1 MSKLSSNPSIPAS
14 SCVLAI
20 GTALHPIE
28 APAYAESLLRF
39 SPRLTYRS
47 SETRTWF
54 FLDLACAAGYL
65 TRVHASAEGL
75 AQAVRQLFRQ
85 LGAES
90 ALLIGIA
97 DSPATAQALACAHGE
112 WIMNRDGD
120 VGEALGE
127 LPLTSLLD
135 LEGLQAWESPARV
148 SQVASFFAM
157 LGFQRLSEVG
167 GFQAESFQERWGAT
181 GEQIRRRLLGLDA
194 VAISPY
200 QSSERLERNIVL
212 DFPVGMVSLLLHEI
226 DGAIRQL
233 LARLEGRRLVVR
245 RLHLRLRCE
254 YSNQVHQ
261 LVLEPATPSR
271 ERGFFMSLIE
281 NRLAKLDLDNPI
293 KDLEIEVDP
302 MPESEQQID
311 LLNAGENQRQ
321 ELALKIDRLTALL
334 QLEGLECGFARL
346 EDRRAPEDAVSW
358 SRTPR
363 TAHAAAPT
371 YGEWD
376 EETGFVPHAQYAR
389 DLVSAPRPTLML
401 RQAEALSE
409 VERRELQ
416 LLSTQPIER
425 IEPAWWET
433 RAGPHTSA
441 ASAPIGGGPFGIS
454 GAFGMSG
461 LSAASRLSDTRDYYV
476 AVDPRGRAQW
486 LFQEKSTQQ
495 FYRHG
500 YFD

>member
-1 MSKLSSNPSIPAS
+1 MSKPSSNPSIPAS

-47 SETRTWF
+47 TETRTWF

-85 LGAES
+85 LGVES
-90 ALLIGIA
+90 TLLVGIA

-112 WIMNRDGD
+112 WIMGRDGD

-157 LGFQRLSEVG
+157 LGLHRLSEVG
-167 GFQAESFQERWGAT
+167 GFQAESFQERWGRT
-181 GEQIRRRLLGLDA
+181 GEQIRRRLLGLEPT
-194 VAISPY
+194 AISPY
-200 QSSERLERNIVL
+200 QSSERLERTVVL

-226 DGAIRQL
+226 DSAIRQL
-233 LARLEGRRLVVR
+233 FARLEGRRLVVR

-254 YSNQVHQ
+254 YSDQVHQ
-261 LVLEPATPSR
+261 LALEPATPSR

-281 NRLAKLDLDNPI
+281 SRLGQLDLDNPI
-293 KDLEIEVDP
+293 KDLEIEVEP
-302 MPESEQQID
+302 MPENEQQID
-311 LLNAGENQRQ
+311 LLDAGENQRQ
-321 ELALKIDRLTALL
+321 ELTLKIDRLTALL
-334 QLEGLECGFARL
+334 QLEGLECGFARR

-363 TAHAAAPT
+363 AAHAEAPA

-376 EETGFVPHAQYAR
+376 EETGFVPHARYAQ
-389 DLVSAPRPTLML
+389 DLLAAPRPSLML
-401 RQAEALSE
+401 RQAEPLSE
-409 VERRELQ
+409 DERQELQ
-416 LLSTQPIER
+416 LLSTHPLER
-425 IEPAWWET
+425 LESAWWET
-433 RAGPHTSA
+433 RAGPLHNGEA
-441 ASAPIGGGPFGIS
+441 GPPGDR
-454 GAFGMSG
+454 G
-461 LSAASRLSDTRDYYV
+461 ASRLSDTRDYYV

-486 LFQEKSTQQ
+486 LYQEKSTSR